1 MPENAKDSYRILLI
15 DDYADVRRML
25 RMALEDAEIEVTEA
39 ENGVVGLE
47 LAKNDTFDLIIT
59 DLLMPEKEG
68 IETIRE
74 LRQVD
79 SEIPVIAITGGGPM
93 PPDRLIEVARKLG
106 ANAGLSKP
114 VDPDEL
120 TELAQKLIK
129 EQRSNGVAA

>member
-1 MPENAKDSYRILLI
+1 MTEKVNDNYRILLI

-25 RMALEDAEIEVTEA
+25 RMALEDADIDVIEA
-39 ENGVVGLE
+39 ENGVIGLE
-47 LAKNDTFDLIIT
+47 LAESEEIDLIIT

-74 LRQVD
+74 LRLVD

-93 PPDRLIEVARKLG
+93 PPDRLIELAKKLG

-120 TELAQKLIK
+120 TELAQQLIK
-129 EQRSNGVAA
+129 EHRKDGVAA

>member
-1 MPENAKDSYRILLI
+1 MANTPKENYRILLI

-25 RMALEDAEIEVTEA
+25 RMALEDADIDVVEA

-47 LAKNDTFDLIIT
+47 LAKSENLDLIIT

-74 LRQVD
+74 LRELD
-79 SEIPVIAITGGGPM
+79 SAIPVIAITGGGPM

-120 TELAQKLIK
+120 TELAVQLIEEHRK
-129 EQRSNGVAA
+129 DGVAA

>member
-1 MPENAKDSYRILLI
+1 MTEETDTTYRVLLI

-25 RMALEDAEIEVTEA
+25 RMALEDVDIEVIEA
-39 ENGVVGLE
+39 ENGAIGLE
-47 LAKNDTFDLIIT
+47 IIETETVDLIIT

-74 LRQVD
+74 LRK
-79 SEIPVIAITGGGPM
+79 ENTRIPVIAITGGGPM
-93 PPDRLIEVARKLG
+93 PPDRLIEVAKNLG

-120 TELAQKLIK
+120 TELALRLIK
-129 EQRSNGVAA
+129 EGRNDSVVA

>member
-1 MPENAKDSYRILLI
+1 MTAHTDTDYRVLLI

-25 RMALEDAEIEVTEA
+25 RMALEDADMEVLEA
-39 ENGVVGLE
+39 ENGVIGLE
-47 LAKNDTFDLIIT
+47 LAKSEKLDLIIT

-74 LRQVD
+74 LRQDDADV
-79 SEIPVIAITGGGPM
+79 PVIAITGGGPM
-93 PPDRLIEVARKLG
+93 PPDRLIEVAKNLG

-120 TELAQKLIK
+120 TELALRLIR
-129 EQRSNGVAA
+129 ERREAGVAA

>member
-1 MPENAKDSYRILLI
+1 MTDAENATYRVLLI

-25 RMALEDAEIEVTEA
+25 RMALEDVGIDVIEA
-39 ENGVVGLE
+39 KNGAVGLE
-47 LAKNDTFDLIIT
+47 MLKTDTVDLIIT

-74 LRQVD
+74 LRLTD
-79 SEIPVIAITGGGPM
+79 SNVPVIAITGGGPM
-93 PPDRLIEVARKLG
+93 PPDRLIEVAKNLG

-120 TELAQKLIK
+120 TELVQKLIT
-129 EQRSNGVAA
+129 EYRQSGAAA